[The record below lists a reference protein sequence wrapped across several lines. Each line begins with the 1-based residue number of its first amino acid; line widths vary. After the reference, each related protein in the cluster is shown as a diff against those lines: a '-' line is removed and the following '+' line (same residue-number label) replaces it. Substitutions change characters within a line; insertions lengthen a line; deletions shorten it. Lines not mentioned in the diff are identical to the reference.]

1 MNTKEHQW
9 ARNRAAPNLNSGLRA
24 FTLIELLVVIAI
36 IAILAAMLLPALT
49 NAKERANR
57 ISCVNNLKQMGIGM
71 VIYSGENSDRLPT
84 RMSDAPHQ
92 GYFLFAK
99 SQSEVTPPLGT
110 PGALVATTFPGLN
123 HGFFYRD
130 KTIPSSRS
138 YYCPSVKTGAAAYTT
153 YLTPSGQW
161 PAYCNDTT
169 QNAYTHS
176 TYINCPQS
184 NELLDPSTPGIYKY
198 ADKISRMGSSRA
210 AMVDFLFSL
219 ETVPHRSGKNPT
231 ALNVLWGDMHVRAST
246 TKAAFD
252 PVLWNRNGGPGN
264 DLVSFQKILGLLQP

>member
-1 MNTKEHQW
+1 MNTEEHQL
-9 ARNRAAPNLNSGLRA
+9 ALNRAAPNLNSGPRA

-36 IAILAAMLLPALT
+36 IAILAAMLLPALS

-57 ISCVNNLKQMGIGM
+57 ISCVNNLKQMGVAM
-71 VIYSGENSDRLPT
+71 VIYSNDNSDRLPT

-92 GYFLFAK
+92 GYFLFAR
-99 SQSEVTPPLGT
+99 SVAEVTPPVGT
-110 PGALVATTFPGLN
+110 PGTLVPDTYPGLN

-130 KTIPSSRS
+130 KTIPSGKSF
-138 YYCPSVKTGAAAYTT
+138 YCPSVKSGAAAYTT

-161 PAYCNDTT
+161 PAFCNDPTI
-169 QNAYTHS
+169 NAYTRS

-184 NELLDPSTPGIYKY
+184 NDLADPTKPGIYKY
-198 ADKISRMGSSRA
+198 ADKISQMGSSRA
-210 AMVDFLFSL
+210 AMVDYLFSL
-219 ETVPHRSGKNPT
+219 DLVPHRSGNSPT

-252 PVLWNRNGGPGN
+252 PALWNANGGPGN
-264 DLVSFQKILGLLQP
+264 DLASFQRILGLLQP